1 MTAGFEP
8 LPDDLAEALA
18 AEAQALGSFARLHYA
33 SEIDST
39 NDSALQLALAGEPEG
54 TGVLADAQRAG
65 RGRRGRSWHSPPGS
79 GVYLSLVVH
88 PPQRGETMSMLTLA
102 AGVAVATA
110 VRTTT
115 ALPVELKW
123 PNDIVI
129 GWPWRKIG
137 GLLSEA
143 ASSGSRLVGVVI
155 GIGINQSRASY
166 PRELIG
172 RASDIESELGRP
184 VDRAPLVVEL
194 LRQMRAI
201 MGRLR
206 AGDHDAICGEWRVL
220 GATGLSGRAVRWRDG
235 EVERRGRAVDI
246 AADGALLIDAGAGRL
261 ERVVA
266 GEVTWES
273 VTREQ

>member
-1 MTAGFEP
+1 VTAGFEP

-18 AEAQALGSFARLHYA
+18 AAASALGPFARVRYA
-33 SEIDST
+33 SEIEST
-39 NDSALQLALAGEPEG
+39 NDSALDLAIAGEPEG
-54 TGVLADAQRAG
+54 AAVLAEAQRAG

-79 GVYLSLVVH
+79 GLYLSVVVR
-88 PPQRGETMSMLTLA
+88 PPQGGEMLSIVTLA

-110 VRTTT
+110 VRAIT

-129 GWPWRKIG
+129 GWPWRKVG

-155 GIGINQSRASY
+155 GIGINRSPASY

-172 RASDIESELGRP
+172 RATDIESELGRP

-206 AGDHDAICGEWRVL
+206 AGDHDAICREWRVL
-220 GATGLSGRAVRWRDG
+220 GAAGLSGRPVRWREG

-246 AADGALLIDAGAGRL
+246 ASDGALLVEAGAGRV

-266 GEVTWES
+266 GEVIWES
-273 VTREQ
+273 VTRE